1 MSKINILLLYK
12 KLYLIRK
19 VEETIQKYYDE
30 NEMKTPMHM
39 SLGEEAI
46 VAGICGSLK
55 KEDQVFGTHRSH
67 ALYLAKTEETDLF
80 FLELYGKNNGISNG
94 KSGSMHLSNPE
105 YGFMG
110 GSAIVGG
117 NFAMATGAAFANKFK
132 KNNKVVVVFFG
143 DGAIDEGSFWESF
156 NIACLLK
163 LPIIFVCED
172 NGLAVYTSQEK
183 RHGYENITNI
193 ISSFNCETVEIDTTD
208 VIEIFI
214 KASKIIKEV
223 KKNNCPC
230 FMHLKY
236 CRYLDHVG
244 VNEDFHFSYRLKD
257 KNFYKWKERD
267 PVDTYRKKILKEIDE
282 QVITKIEEEVNKQI
296 NNSLELARKAS
307 FCKITE
313 LYKDIFRE

>member
-1 MSKINILLLYK
+1 MPEIDILLLYK

-67 ALYLAKTEETDLF
+67 ALYLSKTEETDLF
-80 FLELYGKNNGISNG
+80 FLELYGKKNGIANG
-94 KSGSMHLSNPE
+94 KNGSMHLSNPE

-132 KNNKVVVVFFG
+132 KNNKIVVVFFG

-172 NGLAVYTSQEK
+172 NDLAVYTGYKK
-183 RHGYENITNI
+183 RHGYKNITNI
-193 ISSFNCETVEIDTTD
+193 VSNFNCKTVDMNSTDIIEISSMAET
-208 VIEIFI
+208 
-214 KASKIIKEV
+214 AIKEV
-223 KKNNCPC
+223 RKYNCPY
-230 FMHLKY
+230 FMCLKY

-244 VNEDFHFSYRLKD
+244 VNEDFHFSYRFKD
-257 KNFYKWKERD
+257 ENYYKWIRKD
-267 PVDTYRKKILKEIDE
+267 PVLVCRKRVLKKIDE
-282 QVITKIEEEVNKQI
+282 QVIIDIEKKIDNQI
-296 NNSLELARKAS
+296 INSLNMAKKS
-307 FCKITE
+307 FICDSSE
-313 LYKDIFRE
+313 LYNGVYCG